1 MAPDVGRPSVERL
14 IDHFLPVEA
23 GAIESAFDDIWRDA
37 SSGALDSSSVRL
49 RISNVLIWGS
59 EQDAGD
65 RFEHLMDSL
74 AQQHPCRGILAAQAD
89 DATKVE
95 SAISAHCW
103 RTASGGKHIC
113 SEEILLRAS
122 RTMQNELASVVLAL
136 LVPELPVHLWLVGDP
151 DLHRRVPDEILEVAD
166 RLYVDSASG
175 AVVANSFAAIQSTA
189 SDDGDIQIVDLAWQR
204 CESWRELAAQL
215 FDGRAGELIDR
226 IASIEVIGGA
236 GSVSSGALL
245 FAGWLVSRLDL
256 TPATIEATNT
266 RVVATFYDGSRP
278 VVVQIS
284 PSAAGMELECVELQ
298 TDAATLNVEFHRES
312 GYMHVRSDWAE
323 EPVRRA
329 VAAEPT
335 DDASVLTLAIQGQT
349 DPAIYIAALRL
360 AVALAG

>member
-1 MAPDVGRPSVERL
+1 MAPDVGHLSVERL
-14 IDHFLPVEA
+14 IEHFLPVRA
-23 GAIESAFDDIWRDA
+23 GEIESAFDDIWREA

-49 RISNVLIWGS
+49 RISNVLTWGL
-59 EQDAGD
+59 EQEAGD
-65 RFEHLMDSL
+65 RFEHLMDAL

-89 DATKVE
+89 DATQVE

-122 RTMQNELASVVLAL
+122 PRMHNELASAVLAL

-151 DLHRRVPDEILEVAD
+151 DVPRRVPDEILEVAD
-166 RLYVDSASG
+166 RLYVDSSSG
-175 AVVANSFAAIQSTA
+175 AVVANSFTAIQSTA
-189 SDDGDIQIVDLAWQR
+189 SEDGNLQVVDLAWQR
-204 CESWRELAAQL
+204 GEPWRELTAQL

-226 IASIEVIGGA
+226 IASIEVIGGSA
-236 GSVSSGALL
+236 SVSSGALL
-245 FAGWLVSRLDL
+245 LAGWLISRLDL
-256 TPATIEATNT
+256 TPATIESANT

-284 PSAAGMELECVELQ
+284 PSAAGIELESVALH
-298 TDAATLNVEFHRES
+298 TDAATLTVEFHRES
-312 GYMHVRSDWAE
+312 GHMHVRSDWAN

-335 DDASVLTLAIQGQT
+335 DDAAVLTVAIQGPT
-349 DPAIYIAALRL
+349 DPAMYTAALRV